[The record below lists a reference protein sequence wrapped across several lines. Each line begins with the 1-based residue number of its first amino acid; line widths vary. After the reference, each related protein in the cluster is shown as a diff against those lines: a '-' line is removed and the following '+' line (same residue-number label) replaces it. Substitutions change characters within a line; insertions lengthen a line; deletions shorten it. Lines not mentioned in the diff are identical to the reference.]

1 MTRSPDNYI
10 YHNPLDF
17 KHLLF
22 DFDGTLADT
31 SYGIHKAFVSA
42 CKLTGLAA
50 PDYLNFRSTI
60 GPPIT
65 GLSQRFFPN
74 IDQYLRREFVETFRQ
89 QYDTNYY
96 RDCRWYE
103 GVENSLKYFHQ
114 KGVLLG
120 VVTNKPTQP
129 TRDLLESAGFSE
141 YFTIVVGIDA
151 IGKDSLFRSK
161 SDALT
166 WTLQQ
171 LEIDHRGDSL
181 YVGDTISDEEACSL
195 VGLPFIAVGY
205 GFYEW
210 APEDVARLNRTNT
223 DQIFDPWITQPL
235 STLKQLSDTLLIEQ
249 NIEDT

>member
-1 MTRSPDNYI
+1 M
-10 YHNPLDF
+10 
-17 KHLLF
+17 LL

-42 CKLTGLAA
+42 CKLIGLTA
-50 PDYLNFRSTI
+50 PDYLRFRSTI
-60 GPPIT
+60 GPPII

-74 IDQYLRREFVETFRQ
+74 IDQDLRREFIETFRK

-103 GVENSLKYFHQ
+103 GVENSLKFFHQ
-114 KGVLLG
+114 KRVLLG

-129 TRDLLESAGFSE
+129 TKDLLESAGFSE

-161 SDALT
+161 SDALA

-181 YVGDTISDEEACSL
+181 YVGDTISDEDACSL
-195 VGLPFIAVGY
+195 VGLPFLAAGY
-205 GFYEW
+205 GFYKW
-210 APEDVARLNRTNT
+210 TPEDVSRLNRKNT
-223 DQIFDPWITQPL
+223 DQIFHPRITQPL

-249 NIEDT
+249 NIEDI

>member
-1 MTRSPDNYI
+1 M
-10 YHNPLDF
+10 
-17 KHLLF
+17 LL

-42 CKLTGLAA
+42 CTLTGLTA
-50 PDYLNFRSTI
+50 PDYPSFRSTI

-65 GLSQRFFPN
+65 GLSQHFFPN
-74 IDQYLRREFVETFRQ
+74 IDRNLRREFVETFRI

-103 GVENSLKYFHQ
+103 GVENSLKFFHQ
-114 KGVLLG
+114 KRVLLG

-129 TRDLLESAGFSE
+129 TKDLLESAGFNE

-151 IGKDSLFRSK
+151 IGKDSPFRSK
-161 SDALT
+161 SNALA

-210 APEDVARLNRTNT
+210 APEDVARLNRKNT

-249 NIEDT
+249 NIEDI